1 MNKPIKIF
9 PLKDVFEE
17 EENSYNEI
25 LPKINRNRG
34 FNMVIMGSTKCGKTC
49 FINNLLLSEDC
60 WGGKKNAFDEV
71 YFFSPSVNLDDSCR
85 FIREHFITFDEYKD
99 EFLEEILEKQ
109 REKDNDDMDK
119 ILIVIDDAVGTIS
132 KNQTSLINKFS
143 SRYRHFN
150 ANLIFSVQSW
160 RSLSS
165 IIRVNAGYMAIFRVP
180 NIKELEKINDE
191 IGGMFRDRL
200 ITMFIDAT
208 KDDYGFLYLN
218 LHANPPRAFSKF
230 DKEYNYREMPITT
243 IKQYAKEF

>member
-1 MNKPIKIF
+1 
-9 PLKDVFEE
+9 
-17 EENSYNEI
+17 
-25 LPKINRNRG
+25 
-34 FNMVIMGSTKCGKTC
+34 
-49 FINNLLLSEDC
+49 
-60 WGGKKNAFDEV
+60 
-71 YFFSPSVNLDDSCR
+71 
-85 FIREHFITFDEYKD
+85 
-99 EFLEEILEKQ
+99 
-109 REKDNDDMDK
+109 MDK

-208 KDDYGFLYLN
+208 KEDFGFLYLN